1 MQLTSVFKYFVV
13 ISSVFALQFAQA
25 ETKDQRIKVE
35 LRTISHEFLLQLY
48 DTTSRILPI
57 EKVDG
62 RYEVRF
68 EKEFSFEPDLLLF
81 AVFKAYEENTILED
95 FIVEV
100 EHCQTKAIVHSFK
113 ASSTREKSMAPCRM
127 RELPP
132 DCYVIYFTEVEDN
145 IPLPIT
151 NATVTKAE
159 DKPEDI
165 PLLIYIV
172 LISFVAIVLGSILR
186 KKKTKETIET
196 EEELPP
202 NPIQSNHIII
212 LGEFLFDK
220 KRMTLTKGDNT
231 TELSVKETDLLF
243 LLYTNENKTLER
255 EFILNQVWEDEGNYV
270 GRTLDVFISKLR
282 KKLESDSN
290 IKITNVRGVGYRFV
304 INKD

>member
-1 MQLTSVFKYFVV
+1 MQLTSVFKYFV
-13 ISSVFALQFAQA
+13 IIWSVFALQFAQA

-100 EHCQTKAIVHSFK
+100 EHCQTQAIVHSFK

-132 DCYVIYFTEVEDN
+132 DCYIIYFTEVEDN
-145 IPLPIT
+145 TPLPIT
-151 NATVTKAE
+151 NASITKAE

-172 LISFVAIVLGSILR
+172 LISFVAIVLGSLLR

-196 EEELPP
+196 EEELPS
-202 NPIQSNHIII
+202 NLIQSNHIIT

-220 KRMTLTKGDNT
+220 KRMTLTRADKT